1 MGKEEPRDPLEELSG
16 TALRAYLALLLHG
29 PMGVR
34 ELARHLGL
42 QSPSTAR
49 HHLERLER
57 LGYAERTRDGRY
69 AARPPARG
77 LLRLFILLRGRLV
90 PLTAASAAFTLAA
103 AAAYTLLPGR
113 DPAAVA
119 ALWLSALLQL
129 LAARSHLQAAR
140 ELEELA
146 AGSDAGK

>member
-1 MGKEEPRDPLEELSG
+1 MGEEEPRDPLEELSG

-57 LGYAERTRDGRY
+57 LGYVERTGKGLY
-69 AARPPARG
+69 AARPPRRG
-77 LLRLFILLRGRLV
+77 LLKLFILLRGRLI
-90 PLTAASAAFTLAA
+90 PLAAASTAFTLAA

-119 ALWLSALLQL
+119 ALWCSALLQL
-129 LAARSHLQAAR
+129 AAAASHIRAAR
-140 ELEELA
+140 ELERLA
-146 AGSDAGK
+146 AGSAAGK